1 MAQPSKE
8 CTMATLTIRHLDD
21 PIKQLLRERAA
32 ASHHSMEEEA
42 RQILRNA
49 LLPTE
54 PAQDLASRIRARFA
68 GLGDV
73 VLDIP
78 AREAVREPPAL
89 DAVASDDGAR

>member
-1 MAQPSKE
+1 MAS
-8 CTMATLTIRHLDD
+8 LTIRHLDD

-42 RQILRNA
+42 RQILRKA
-49 LLPTE
+49 LLPAAE

-78 AREAVREPPAL
+78 AREAMREPPAL
-89 DAVASDDGAR
+89 DAVALDDGAR

>member
-1 MAQPSKE
+1 MAS
-8 CTMATLTIRHLDD
+8 LTIRHLDD

-32 ASHHSMEEEA
+32 ASNHSMEEEV

-49 LLPTE
+49 LLPAAE

-78 AREAVREPPAL
+78 AREAV
-89 DAVASDDGAR
+89 

>member
-1 MAQPSKE
+1 MAS
-8 CTMATLTIRHLDD
+8 LTIRHLDD

-32 ASHHSMEEEA
+32 ASNHSMEEEA

-49 LLPTE
+49 LLPAAE

-89 DAVASDDGAR
+89 DAVAFDDGAR

>member
-1 MAQPSKE
+1 MAS
-8 CTMATLTIRHLDD
+8 LTIRHLDD

-42 RQILRNA
+42 RQILRKA
-49 LLPTE
+49 LLPAAE

-73 VLDIP
+73 VLEIP

-89 DAVASDDGAR
+89 DAVAFDDGAR

>member
-1 MAQPSKE
+1 MAS
-8 CTMATLTIRHLDD
+8 LTIRHLDD

-49 LLPTE
+49 LLP
-54 PAQDLASRIRARFA
+54 PAEHPQDLASRIRARFA

-78 AREAVREPPAL
+78 AREAVREPPAQ